1 MTKAR
6 IYRFLGGGTLERC
19 ESEYI
24 RPYAF
29 FPFPT
34 IHTRHQPG
42 LLLDFHAIICDGL
55 GDDMLHW

>member
-1 MTKAR
+1 MTQAR
-6 IYRFLGGGTLERC
+6 INRFLGGGTLERC

-29 FPFPT
+29 FPAKT
-34 IHTRHQPG
+34 IHTRHQLG
-42 LLLDFHAIICDGL
+42 LLLDFHATICDGL